1 MIEETVFILEATYNP
16 KFPYRIT
23 IKKGEEI
30 LLCLWVQDKWPTEGR
45 HIFCIRQGGDEPIEP
60 LEEIERV
67 PVLSLSQYGKRLTIV
82 LDRPINKRSDFLFI
96 RKPYRNKEGEYEQ
109 IFWFTQKSIEEKRP
123 SVRLYF
129 PKEEG
134 LDIIIDS
141 REKHPYKFNGCNIQ
155 RQRLPVGDYALL
167 IDNQIV
173 SVVERKRFDDLLRMM
188 TNMSE
193 LNMIISELKAYRFSA
208 VVIEADYSDFL
219 KPEKLKIVSAS
230 MGRKIIAELFAY
242 HPEVQIVFA
251 RNRKLGNEWTRA
263 YFEAVWAICKQPKS
277 EVVSEVVDKYQQLT
291 LDGGLDF
298 RIRKFILEKLPENFS
313 FEDVNNNFSEVDKR
327 RIKRIINGLIGEG
340 LVVRVERNMFSKKSK
355 GEER

>member
-1 MIEETVFILEATYNP
+1 MIEGTVFILEATYNP
-16 KFPYRIT
+16 KFPYRMT
-23 IKKGEEI
+23 IKRGEEV

-45 HIFCIRQGGDEPIEP
+45 HIFCIRQGDKEPIEP
-60 LEEIERV
+60 LDEIERV
-67 PVLSLSQYGKRLTIV
+67 PVVSLTQYGKRMILI
-82 LDRPINKRSDFLFI
+82 LDRPINKRSEFLFI
-96 RKPYRNKEGEYEQ
+96 KRPYKTREGEYEQ

-129 PKEEG
+129 PKEVE
-134 LDIIIDS
+134 LDIIVDS

-155 RQRLPVGDYALL
+155 RQRLPAGDYALL

-193 LNMIISELKAYRFSA
+193 LNLIISELKVYRFSA

-219 KPEKLKIVSAS
+219 KPEKLKVVSAS

-298 RIRKFILEKLPENFS
+298 RIRKFILENLPENFS
-313 FEDVNNNFSEVDKR
+313 FKDINNNFSEIDKR
-327 RIKRIINGLIGEG
+327 RIKRIINDLIDEG
-340 LVVRVERNMFSKKSK
+340 LLIRIKRNTFSKKHQN
-355 GEER
+355 GEI